1 MKIKYVQM
9 ESEAFLTDMD
19 FVTMSLEQRGAYL
32 TLILYLYCNDGKCEL
47 DISALS

>member
-19 FVTMSLEQRGAYL
+19 FVTMSLYYRP
-32 TLILYLYCNDGKCEL
+32 K
-47 DISALS
+47 ALKAGQL